1 MPSKSAP
8 IDEFMIPTPETI
20 GQEQT
25 LAFAAARMEKHGF
38 RHLPVLHGGA
48 LVGILSDRDV
58 NMVGSLSGVDPE
70 TLKIEDAMTPDPY
83 AVPPGTKLG
92 DVISAM
98 IEHKYGSAVIAEGA
112 KVHGIVTTTDM
123 LRILAEELSA

>member
-25 LAFAAARMEKHGF
+25 LSFAAARMEKHDF

-58 NMVGSLSGVDPE
+58 KMVGSLSGVNPE
-70 TLKIEDAMTPDPY
+70 ELTIEDAMTPDPY
-83 AVPPGTKLG
+83 AVPPGTRLG
-92 DVISAM
+92 EVIDAM
-98 IEHKYGSAVIAEGA
+98 IEHKYGCAVIAEGP

-123 LRILAEELSA
+123 LRILVGELSA